1 VTDHMDPTMIV
12 LMKRSVFIRKLEH
25 NNFIA
30 NMKKKHS
37 GFTLIEL
44 LIVIV
49 ILGILSVIGL
59 GAFTSAQMKSRDSN
73 RKSSLSGI
81 VTALEVYYNDY
92 GNYPTGD
99 ASGSIEG
106 CAPGSTTA
114 CSYGSIWKDGNDTTY
129 MVQIPEDPRSN
140 SFFYDSDGTS
150 YIIYARL
157 ENVNDG
163 AVPLDGGGAP
173 GIYSAVSDKCGGSGC
188 NYGVASSNTT
198 LGSVETD
205 PL

>member
-1 VTDHMDPTMIV
+1 MCIILVGDGQKIFNG
-12 LMKRSVFIRKLEH
+12 L
-25 NNFIA
+25 
-30 NMKKKHS
+30 NMKKKHF
-37 GFTLIEL
+37 GFTMIEL

-81 VTALEVYYNDY
+81 ATALEVYYNDH

-99 ASGSIEG
+99 VASGNIEG

-114 CSYGSIWKDGNDTTY
+114 CSYGLIWQDGNGTTY
-129 MVQIPEDPRSN
+129 MVQIPEDPGSN

-163 AVPLDGGGAP
+163 AVPQVGGAP
-173 GIYSAVSDKCGGSGC
+173 GIYSDVSDKCGGSGC